1 LEEELMLIKTI
12 LKETIPLQGFKID
25 SITRTERFIQ
35 VQLMPDQR
43 YKPLCGRCQ
52 NPGRFRDV
60 RSQRHFKHVPLW
72 NIAVELVYRPRRVIC
87 HTCGGVYVEHIPWG
101 AGKRRMTTAYAC
113 FLATWARLL
122 PWKQVAD
129 LFHCSWGTVCSA
141 VHHVVDYGLQQRNLS
156 NLSVIGIDE
165 ISRKRGHHYLTNV
178 YDLDSGTLIWS
189 APGRSKETLK
199 AFFQLLGEQS
209 CKQLKGICCDMWRP
223 YIDIIQQ
230 YAPQAC
236 LVFDK
241 FHIVRHLMDAV
252 DQVRRDEIRE
262 KGKSHKELVKHTRY
276 IWLKN
281 PWNLTDH
288 QQGRLSSLERLNLKI
303 NRAYLLKEAFRHL
316 WSYRT
321 MGWAARFLKKWFWW
335 ATHSRLKPM
344 RDFAWMLRR
353 HEQGLLNYFKLRI
366 DNGMVEGLNNKAKV
380 VSHRAYGYRSSH
392 MYITALYHCLGGLQM
407 PQLLHRFV

>member
-12 LKETIPLQGFKID
+12 LKETLSLQGFKID
-25 SITRTERFIQ
+25 YITKINATIQ

-43 YKPLCGRCQ
+43 YKPLCGHCRK
-52 NPGRFRDV
+52 PGRFRDI
-60 RSQRHFKHVPLW
+60 RTQRHFKHVPLW
-72 NIAVELVYRPRRVIC
+72 NIAVEVVYRPRRVRC
-87 HTCGGVYVEHIPWG
+87 RECDGVYVEYLPWA

-129 LFHCSWGTVCSA
+129 LFQCSWGTVCSA
-141 VHHVVDYGLQQRNLS
+141 VHHVVDYGLQQRDLS
-156 NLSVIGIDE
+156 HLSVIGIDE
-165 ISRKRGHHYLTNV
+165 ISRKRGHQYLTNV
-178 YDLDSGTLIWS
+178 YDLNSGTLIWS
-189 APGRSKETLK
+189 APGRSKDTLS
-199 AFFQLLGEQS
+199 AFFELLGEQG
-209 CKQLKGICCDMWRP
+209 CRRLKGVCCDMWRP
-223 YIDIIQQ
+223 YIDVVQQ
-230 YAPQAC
+230 YVPQAT

-241 FHIVRHLMDAV
+241 FHIISHLMNAV

-262 KGKSHKELVKHTRY
+262 KGKSHKELVTHTRF

-281 PWNLTDH
+281 PWNLTDT
-288 QQGRLSSLERLNLKI
+288 QKGRLSALENLNLKI
-303 NRAYLLKEAFRHL
+303 NRAYLLKESFRQL
-316 WSYRT
+316 WSYKT
-321 MGWAARFLKKWFWW
+321 MGWASRFLKKWFWW

-392 MYITALYHCLGGLQM
+392 MYITALFHCLGNLQ
-407 PQLLHRFV
+407 PRYCI

>member
-1 LEEELMLIKTI
+1 MLIKTI
-12 LKETIPLQGFKID
+12 LKETVPLQGFKID
-25 SITRTERFIQ
+25 SITKTERYIQ

-52 NPGRFRDV
+52 KPGRFRDI

-72 NIAVELVYRPRRVIC
+72 NIAVELSYCPRRVSC
-87 HTCGGVYVEHIPWG
+87 HGCSGVYVEHLPWA

-129 LFHCSWGTVCSA
+129 LFHCSWGTVSSA
-141 VHHVVDYGLQQRNLS
+141 VHYVVDYGLRHRDLS

-165 ISRKRGHHYLTNV
+165 ISRKKGHHYLTNV
-178 YDLDSGTLIWS
+178 YDLESGALIWS
-189 APGRSKETLK
+189 APGRSKETLTD
-199 AFFQLLGEQS
+199 FFQLLGEDG
-209 CKQLKGICCDMWRP
+209 CHRLKGICCDMWRP
-223 YIDIIQQ
+223 YIDVVQQ
-230 YAPQAC
+230 YAPQATI
-236 LVFDK
+236 VFDK
-241 FHIVRHLMDAV
+241 FHIVSHLMKAV

-262 KGKSHKELVKHTRY
+262 KGKSHKELVTHTRY

-281 PWNLTDH
+281 PWNLTD
-288 QQGRLSSLERLNLKI
+288 QQKGRLSVLEKLNLKI
-303 NRAYLLKEAFRHL
+303 NRAYLLKESFRQL
-316 WSYRT
+316 WNYKT
-321 MGWAARFLKKWFWW
+321 MGWASRFLKKWFWW

-392 MYITALYHCLGGLQM
+392 MYITALYHCLGDLQM
-407 PQLLHRFV
+407 PKLLHRFV